1 LARKESRAVSE
12 SQFQM
17 LIDRYRNEGGG
28 RTVAGTLPV
37 EVEFPRVGPSVFMAS
52 ELTAESATPS
62 IELAVRRTNK

>member
-1 LARKESRAVSE
+1 
-12 SQFQM
+12 M

-37 EVEFPRVGPSVFMAS
+37 EVEFPNVGPSVFMAS

-62 IELAVRRTNK
+62 IDLAVRRTNK